1 MWNVPYSDI
10 ATKKLAKFE
19 EAGGELKVE
28 DNKIV
33 GGLLGKSGNDPNH
46 LIGVIRDKIKRLN
59 GGGYAKFDTYGLYVY
74 VSTTCLWD
82 SYVQSVID
90 EVLRIE
96 SKLKYKTI
104 YLDIGFE
111 MCICDMD
118 SKTYE
123 RKAIDRERTEQ

>member
-1 MWNVPYSDI
+1 M
-10 ATKKLAKFE
+10 AKFE

-33 GGLLGKSGNDPNH
+33 GGLLGKSDNDPNH
-46 LIGVIRDKIKRLN
+46 LIGVIRDKIKKLN

-74 VSTTCLWD
+74 VSTTYLWD

-90 EVLRIE
+90 EVSRIE